1 MTPRPTERAQT
12 RQPRDELAASHINF
26 KSAIAELRKFPYV
39 RCARLAGLRRAD
51 LAIYVA
57 LAIAAAAADA
67 AMLALLIPL
76 GRAAGGGSLD
86 TFWRMPLVARL
97 LPNPPDLAAT
107 FLWAA
112 GLMFALALIK
122 NGFLYAENVVVG
134 RLRADCAYRLGN
146 RIFDRYLG
154 FGKTWFDR
162 TNVGQMATILDYRND
177 VVGVLQ
183 AFFRVTSIG
192 LILAGYLC
200 VMLLISWRLTLI
212 ALVLFPIVN
221 LASRSILS
229 HTAVE
234 ARKAKKAT
242 VHLGKHVYEV
252 LAMMPLYQSAGRQA
266 EALREFSKSGE
277 LLRDS
282 SSRAWRLQGLSI
294 RIQDLTALV
303 ALLLMLT
310 ITFQAE
316 RGSTAQPVILL
327 VFFFIARLSLPMLA
341 VFPET
346 LLEVCERMPRCQEL
360 LKIFDDGGKFAV
372 RSGPR
377 QFQGLQH
384 GIRFANLTFAYHDGP
399 PVLRNINFEI
409 EKGHMTA
416 LVGPTGAGKSTL
428 SNILMRFYDVS
439 PGTVFLDGVDIRDYS
454 VDSLRRS
461 FATVSQDS
469 MILSGTLRSN
479 LLFGVERPVSDEEM
493 EAVLEDAC
501 LADVLS
507 MLPGQLDGVIGE
519 HGATLSGGQR
529 QRVAIARALL
539 RKASV
544 LVLDEATSGLDAI
557 TENLVRQAVANAIRH
572 STALVIAHRFAT
584 IQRADH
590 VVVLSEGQ
598 VVEQGTVPDLL
609 ERRGLFHRMWEHQQ
623 FS

>member
-1 MTPRPTERAQT
+1 MTPRFTERT
-12 RQPRDELAASHINF
+12 RRRQRRDELAASPVNF
-26 KSAIAELRKFPYV
+26 KSAFTELRRFPYA
-39 RCARLAGLRRAD
+39 RCAHLAGLRRID
-51 LAIYVA
+51 LAIYTG
-57 LAIAAAAADA
+57 LAVGAAIADA

-76 GRAAGGGSLD
+76 GRAAGGASLEM
-86 TFWRMPLVARL
+86 FWRFPLISRL
-97 LPNPPDLAAT
+97 LPNPPNLVT
-107 FLWAA
+107 GFLWAA
-112 GLMFALALIK
+112 GLMFALAIVK
-122 NGFLYAENVVVG
+122 NAFLYAENVLAG
-134 RLRADCAYRLGN
+134 RLRADCAFRLGN
-146 RIFDRYLG
+146 RLFDRYLS

-162 TNVGQMATILDYRND
+162 TNVGQMTTILDYRND

-183 AFFRVTSIG
+183 AFFRVISIG
-192 LILAGYLC
+192 LLLMGYLC

-212 ALVLFPIVN
+212 ALVLFPVVN

-242 VHLGKHVYEV
+242 VHLGKHIHDV

-266 EALREFSKSGE
+266 EASHEFSKSGE
-277 LLRDS
+277 LLRES
-282 SSRAWRLQGLSI
+282 SSRAWRLQGLSK
-294 RIQDLTALV
+294 RIQDLTALM
-303 ALLLMLT
+303 ALLLMLVLS
-310 ITFQAE
+310 FQAE
-316 RGSTAQPVILL
+316 RGPTARPVILL

-341 VFPET
+341 IFPEI
-346 LLEVCERMPRCQEL
+346 LLDICERMPRCQEL
-360 LKIFDDGGKFAV
+360 LKIFDDDGKFAI

-377 QFQGLQH
+377 QFQGLQQS
-384 GIRFANLTFAYHDGP
+384 IRFANLTFAYQDGP

-409 EKGHMTA
+409 GKGHMTA

-428 SNILMRFYDVS
+428 SNILMRFYDIS
-439 PGTVFLDGVDIRDYS
+439 PGAVFLDDIDICDYS
-454 VDSLRRS
+454 VDSLRRN
-461 FATVSQDS
+461 FAAVSQDS
-469 MILSGTLRSN
+469 MVLSGTLRSN
-479 LLFGVERPVSDEEM
+479 LLFGIDRAVSDAEM

-507 MLPGQLDGVIGE
+507 MLPGRLDGIVGE

-557 TENLVRQAVANAIRH
+557 TERLVRQAVANAVRN

-598 VVEQGTVPDLL
+598 VVEQGSVPDLL
-609 ERRGLFHRMWEHQQ
+609 ERKGLFHRMWEHQQ
-623 FS
+623 FT